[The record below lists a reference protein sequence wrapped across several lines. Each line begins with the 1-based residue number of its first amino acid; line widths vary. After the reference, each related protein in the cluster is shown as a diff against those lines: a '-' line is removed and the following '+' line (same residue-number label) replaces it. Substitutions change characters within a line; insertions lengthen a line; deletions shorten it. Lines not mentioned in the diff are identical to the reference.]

1 MASADVEGFPSAA
14 ATGQV
19 PAMLLWTFEFTT
31 DRFRPF
37 LPEPCQ
43 VSEDLYGFELAAWL
57 AQALAE
63 EGLVTSYP
71 HGEAFGWFLEYP
83 AESGQEITIGCA
95 SHGPTLGYPTQ
106 WRIFAR
112 QRRKPPKGTAPAGPD
127 AGVLL
132 HDAILSVLAAEGIE
146 ARKLS

>member
-19 PAMLLWTFEFTT
+19 PPMLLWTFEFTT

-71 HGEAFGWFLEYP
+71 HGEEFGWFLEYP
-83 AESGQEITIGCA
+83 TESGQEITIGCA
-95 SHGPTLGYPTQ
+95 SPGPTLGYPTH
-106 WRIFAR
+106 WRVFAR
-112 QRRKPPKGTAPAGPD
+112 QRRKALTGAAAGGPV
-127 AGVLL
+127 AGVVL

>member
-71 HGEAFGWFLEYP
+71 HGEEFGWFLEYP
-83 AESGQEITIGCA
+83 TESGQEITIG
-95 SHGPTLGYPTQ
+95 SQ
-106 WRIFAR
+106 V
-112 QRRKPPKGTAPAGPD
+112 PPANWA
-127 AGVLL
+127 
-132 HDAILSVLAAEGIE
+132 
-146 ARKLS
+146 

>member
-1 MASADVEGFPSAA
+1 M
-14 ATGQV
+14 Q
-19 PAMLLWTFEFTT
+19 LWTIEFTT

-63 EGLVTSYP
+63 QGVVTSYP
-71 HGEAFGWFLEYP
+71 HGEEFGWFLEYP
-83 AESGQEITIGCA
+83 TESGQEITIGCA
-95 SHGPTLGYPTQ
+95 SHGPTMGYPTQ

-112 QRRKPPKGTAPAGPD
+112 QRRKAPKGAAAGAD
-127 AGVLL
+127 AGALL
-132 HDAILSVLAAEGIE
+132 QDAILSALAAEGIE
-146 ARKLS
+146 ARKL